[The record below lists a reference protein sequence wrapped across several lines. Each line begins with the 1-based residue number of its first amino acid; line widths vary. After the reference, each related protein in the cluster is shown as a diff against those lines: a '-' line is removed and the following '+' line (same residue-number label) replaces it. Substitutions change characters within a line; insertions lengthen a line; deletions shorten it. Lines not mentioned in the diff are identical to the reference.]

1 MIWKELGIRPDEAL
15 NGTTVLNTL
24 ALIGGASILRVHDVK
39 EAVQA
44 VTLFEAMLRNLP
56 ADFSSISTLFNP
68 DLNPDLNPD
77 GLIPY

>member
-1 MIWKELGIRPDEAL
+1 M
-15 NGTTVLNTL
+15 
-24 ALIGGASILRVHDVK
+24 K